1 MVANKELSDKDYV
14 SLEAAKALKG
24 IGYNV
29 PTHTHYHIRDDKVY
43 VGLSS
48 NPEHWGCEYENV
60 IDRPI
65 LQKAKEYLRD
75 VRCVSLRISKSLL
88 TGQWFYDYLDL
99 VDGSYLDSDDYYD
112 DYNDAVNAGICE
124 ICNYI
129 KMDSRH

>member
-48 NPEHWGCEYENV
+48 NPEHWGCEYEKC
-60 IDRPI
+60 DRPPYST
-65 LQKAKEYLRD
+65 KGKG
-75 VRCVSLRISKSLL
+75 ISPGCAMCQLAHKQIPTDRSMVL
-88 TGQWFYDYLDL
+88 
-99 VDGSYLDSDDYYD
+99 
-112 DYNDAVNAGICE
+112 
-124 ICNYI
+124 
-129 KMDSRH
+129 

>member
-1 MVANKELSDKDYV
+1 M
-14 SLEAAKALKG
+14 
-24 IGYNV
+24 
-29 PTHTHYHIRDDKVY
+29 
-43 VGLSS
+43 GLSS
-48 NPEHWGCEYENV
+48 NPEHWGSEYENM

>member
-29 PTHTHYHIRDDKVY
+29 PTHTHFHIRDDKVY

-48 NPEHWGCEYENV
+48 NPEHWGDEYENM

-88 TGQWFYDYLDL
+88 TGQWFYRQ
-99 VDGSYLDSDDYYD
+99 S
-112 DYNDAVNAGICE
+112 
-124 ICNYI
+124 
-129 KMDSRH
+129 SRQGANCGLRQEYRSEEHTSELQSQR